1 MLDTKN
7 QTIAKLIT
15 GVKGKLGQTNNVLKV
30 QKSKRCSTTM
40 GSSND
45 GNVFLEEDPHHG
57 SEDNEWG
64 ELAGH
69 IDNVPLSPNEQLSIK
84 KRDSLHPA
92 RPSLIKLD
100 DHMNPSRSLQN
111 LSDLLK
117 TSSEL
122 YQNVPKKKRSSDK
135 DKLEQ
140 KMSLSR

>member
-7 QTIAKLIT
+7 QTIAKLIS
-15 GVKGKLGQTNNVLKV
+15 GVKSKLGQINVILK

-45 GNVFLEEDPHHG
+45 GNVFLDDLGNQDSEE
-57 SEDNEWG
+57 NEWG
-64 ELAGH
+64 ELTGRTEHA
-69 IDNVPLSPNEQLSIK
+69 PLSPNEQLSIK

-100 DHMNPSRSLQN
+100 DQLNQSRSLQN

-122 YQNVPKKKRSSDK
+122 YSQPKKRKSSDK
-135 DKLEQ
+135 DKLDQ
-140 KMSLSR
+140 KV

>member
-7 QTIAKLIT
+7 QTIAKLIS
-15 GVKGKLGQTNNVLKV
+15 GVKSKLGQINVILK

-45 GNVFLEEDPHHG
+45 GNVFLDDLGNQDSEE
-57 SEDNEWG
+57 NEWG
-64 ELAGH
+64 ELTGRTEHA
-69 IDNVPLSPNEQLSIK
+69 PLSPNEQLSIK

-100 DHMNPSRSLQN
+100 DQLNQSRSLQN

-122 YQNVPKKKRSSDK
+122 YSQPKKRKSSNK
-135 DKLEQ
+135 DKLDQ
-140 KMSLSR
+140 KV